1 MLSKNV
7 IKKAAGVARDQYLD
21 VIYNSLITQTKEY
34 GVDNEK
40 RLISFLSQVGA
51 ETNGFF
57 WLEELSSGQQYE
69 GRSDLGNINIGD
81 GTLFKGR
88 GLIQLTGRN
97 NYRKASNF
105 LQTDFE
111 NDPENVSPTNQDHK
125 NLQGT
130 TTQYNNAVKSALF
143 FWRKGSAWG
152 DLNTYADLIDFDA
165 PLNLGNLSLNALPKS
180 NSQARSAPF
189 NLRPKKGNNNP
200 FEYKGFFLVDYLGLD
215 RQTNGRNLFMLE
227 LLSVGVNGGYNG
239 FRERV
244 ENFERGRNELQ
255 NNDYREPI
263 QNSAQN
269 NTPSSVLEQEISSNP
284 IEQENNKSPDKNLPP
299 TKGIRTIKK
308 PNVELNPITFDVSN
322 LNKEALDNIGQLPFV
337 YFNGVQLDIL
347 EEFEIASKGFLPT
360 IRLTFKDSYGK
371 ISSTRYPTDDN
382 KVKVLI
388 SPRSSVLRPIFME
401 FKVIDI
407 HKLEDNDYELSG
419 VININPLLLQNTETF
434 PNATS
439 FDVMKKMSD
448 ISGLGFKSNV
458 NDSDD
463 KMTWVN
469 ISHTKRYEFIK
480 KVLEHSYISDSSF
493 VWAYVDFYYYL
504 NYLDLEKQINQN
516 VEKQKGVIS
525 PGMDRISQ
533 LLGKSSQISTSALY
547 LTNDRHASS
556 STNFYE
562 SAKVINSSTKIS
574 IREGYMSIMGYYDSD
589 NRNMYRFNIDAL
601 ETPGNLP
608 LRSNDDAFFNNN
620 NSKVY
625 KGRLIGDN
633 VHKNYHYAQEQ
644 NKGNLDE
651 LQKIGLVLT
660 LPNPNF
666 NLYRFQKIYNLYI
679 NEGISYKNHREVLNR
694 RISGYYIISEISFF
708 IENNILKQKIKI
720 VRRDLGFSEEESPI

>member
-1 MLSKNV
+1 MLSKNI

-21 VIYNSLITQTKEY
+21 VIYDSLITQTKEY

-69 GRSDLGNINIGD
+69 GRNDLGNTKPGD

-105 LQTDFE
+105 LKTDFE

-125 NLQGT
+125 YLQGT
-130 TTQYNNAVKSALF
+130 TTQYDNAVKSALY

-152 DLNTYADLIDFDA
+152 DLNTYADLIDFNS
-165 PLNLGNLSLNALPKS
+165 PLNLGSLSLSGLPKS
-180 NSQARSAPF
+180 NAQARSAPF
-189 NLRPKKGNNNP
+189 NLRPKKGSTNP

-215 RQTNGRNLFMLE
+215 RQTDGRNLFMLE

-263 QNSAQN
+263 ENSAQN
-269 NTPSSVLEQEISSNP
+269 NTPTPVLEQEVSSNP
-284 IEQENNKSPDKNLPP
+284 IEQENNRTPDNDLPP
-299 TKGIRTIKK
+299 SKGIRTIKK
-308 PNVELNPITFDVSN
+308 PNITLNPIAFEAKN
-322 LNKEALDNIGQLPFV
+322 LNKEALDNIGKLPFV
-337 YFNGVQLDIL
+337 YFNGVQIDIIG
-347 EEFEIASKGFLPT
+347 EFEISSKGFLP
-360 IRLTFKDSYGK
+360 RLNMTFKDSYGK
-371 ISSTRYPTDDN
+371 ISSARYPTDDN
-382 KVKVLI
+382 KIKVLI
-388 SPRSSVLRPIFME
+388 SARYSVLRPIFIE
-401 FKVIDI
+401 FKVIDLYKI
-407 HKLEDNDYELSG
+407 GDNEYEVSG
-419 VININPLLLQNTETF
+419 IMNINPILLQSTETY

-439 FDVMKKMSD
+439 FDVMKKISD

-469 ISHTKRYEFIK
+469 TSHKKRYDFIK
-480 KVLEHSYISDSSF
+480 KVLEHAYISDSSF
-493 VWAYVDFYYYL
+493 VWGYVDFYYYL

-516 VEKQKGVIS
+516 VESQRGIIS
-525 PGMDRISQ
+525 ASMDRIRQ
-533 LLGKSSQISTSALY
+533 LLGKSSETSTGALY

-562 SAKVINSSTKIS
+562 DAKIINTSTKIS
-574 IREGYMSIMGYYDSD
+574 VKEGYMSIMSYYDSD
-589 NRNMYRFNIDAL
+589 TRNMYQFNIDAL
-601 ETPGNLP
+601 ETPGTLP
-608 LRSNDDAFFNNN
+608 LRSSDESFFNNN

-625 KGRLIGDN
+625 KGRLIREN
-633 VHKNYHYAQEQ
+633 VHPNYHYAQEQ
-644 NKGNLDE
+644 NKENLDE

-666 NLYRFQKIYNLYI
+666 NLYRFQKIYNLYV
-679 NEGISYKNHREVLNR
+679 NEGISYKNYRDVLNR
-694 RISGYYIISEISFF
+694 RLSGYYIISEISFF
-708 IENNILKQKIKI
+708 IEDDILKQRIKI
-720 VRRDLGFSEEESPI
+720 VRRDLGFSEEEEPI